1 MANAFLP
8 TKVVVSVVAE
18 PTEEYPTKGMR
29 LLAKTLFYA
38 ADGIVMQTADAV
50 FFSTVAAEKMRDSE
64 KFPESGICAA
74 TV

>member
-1 MANAFLP
+1 M
-8 TKVVVSVVAE
+8 VSVVAE

-50 FFSTVAAEKMRDSE
+50 RFFQPSLQKKMRDSE

>member
-1 MANAFLP
+1 M
-8 TKVVVSVVAE
+8 VSVVAE

-38 ADGIVMQTADAV
+38 ADGIVIADGGCSA
-50 FFSTVAAEKMRDSE
+50 FFSTVLQKKCVILK

-74 TV
+74 AV